1 MTDSAAADFER
12 ADGLVAPALAA
23 APGSA
28 LVHLVKGHVLRAQN
42 RWEQVIPEFET
53 ALALNRNFV
62 GALQGLGQCKL
73 LAGSIDEVIPLEK
86 SRSAMPASP
95 VFRTRL
101 ASVLCPQGRHRTRC
115 AELAEAPRLVGSHL
129 SRRPAQS
136 RSARGVTDTTG

>member
-1 MTDSAAADFER
+1 MTDSAAADLER
-12 ADGLVAPALAA
+12 ADGLVAQALAA

-73 LAGSIDEVIPLEK
+73 LAGSIDEAIPLENRAARCLPHRPFAPALPPFYALK
-86 SRSAMPASP
+86 GDTERVAPNSPKPRALFEATCFAGPRKAGMP
-95 VFRTRL
+95 
-101 ASVLCPQGRHRTRC
+101 
-115 AELAEAPRLVGSHL
+115 EE
-129 SRRPAQS
+129 
-136 RSARGVTDTTG
+136 